1 MRKQFFYKLNYREAD
16 MKQNTETWMGIRGV
30 IKLYEK
36 MLKRVCTEHHLTVI
50 EADVISFLQN
60 NPEKDTAADIVELR
74 MLSKGAV
81 SKAVE
86 SLIQKSLLDRRPDQQ
101 DRRRIHLILK
111 PEAGPVTE
119 SIESVQDEFWDM
131 VLEGFTEEELEGY
144 ARFRK
149 KRLNNSD
156 RAMEIDGKT
165 EYEA

>member
-1 MRKQFFYKLNYREAD
+1 

-101 DRRRIHLILK
+101 DRRRIHLILR
-111 PEAGPVTE
+111 PEAEPVTE

-149 KRLNNSD
+149 KLLNNID
-156 RAMEIDGKT
+156 QAMET
-165 EYEA
+165 ERI

>member
-1 MRKQFFYKLNYREAD
+1 

-101 DRRRIHLILK
+101 DRRRIHLIL
-111 PEAGPVTE
+111 
-119 SIESVQDEFWDM
+119 
-131 VLEGFTEEELEGY
+131 
-144 ARFRK
+144 
-149 KRLNNSD
+149 RLRPD
-156 RAMEIDGKT
+156 R
-165 EYEA
+165 

>member
-1 MRKQFFYKLNYREAD
+1 

-101 DRRRIHLILK
+101 DRRRIHLILR

-119 SIESVQDEFWDM
+119 SIESVQDEFWNM

-149 KRLNNSD
+149 KLLNNK
-156 RAMEIDGKT
+156 KT
-165 EYEA
+165 RLLKAGLFLKI

>member
-1 MRKQFFYKLNYREAD
+1 

-86 SLIQKSLLDRRPDQQ
+86 SLIQKSLLDRR
-101 DRRRIHLILK
+101 RIHLILR

-119 SIESVQDEFWDM
+119 SIESVQEEFWDM

-144 ARFRK
+144 ARFRRK
-149 KRLNNSD
+149 LLNNID
-156 RAMEIDGKT
+156 RAMET
-165 EYEA
+165 ERKKEHEA

>member
-1 MRKQFFYKLNYREAD
+1 

-101 DRRRIHLILK
+101 DRRRIHLILR

-119 SIESVQDEFWDM
+119 SIESVQDEFWNM
-131 VLEGFTEEELEGY
+131 VLEGFTEEELEEY

-149 KRLNNSD
+149 KLLNNID
-156 RAMEIDGKT
+156 RAMEIEGKK

>member
-1 MRKQFFYKLNYREAD
+1 

-101 DRRRIHLILK
+101 DRRRIHLILR

-144 ARFRK
+144 ARFQK
-149 KRLNNSD
+149 KLLNNID
-156 RAMEIDGKT
+156 RAMEIEGKK

>member
-1 MRKQFFYKLNYREAD
+1 
-16 MKQNTETWMGIRGV
+16 MKQNTETWMRIRGV

-101 DRRRIHLILK
+101 DRRRIHLILR

-119 SIESVQDEFWDM
+119 SINEVKEEF
-131 VLEGFTEEELEGY
+131 VGTILAGFTKEELEIHD
-144 ARFRK
+144 RFFT
-149 KRLNNSD
+149 RLFDNTK
-156 RAMEIDGKT
+156 RAMERSEK
-165 EYEA
+165 